1 MTVFNFTKQDNIAI
15 IQCNDASQS
24 QNVLNRSVSDEFDA
38 ILTELE
44 TDSAI
49 KGMVLSSTKK
59 DCFIAGADIAMI
71 DAAASYEEAKA
82 LSELLQEIT
91 VRISKLPY
99 VTVAAIDG
107 VCLGGGLELALAF
120 DYRIASTRPSTRL
133 GLPEVQLGLLPGGSG
148 TQRLPRLIALPAA
161 LDLILTGKQIDSK
174 RAYKMGLVDEIVA
187 PELLIAV
194 AEKYLSKDKSK
205 SKAKRDVTFKQRL
218 FFDNPISRK
227 FILSQARKQTL
238 SATKG
243 NYPAPLKILDVIEQ
257 GLSVDLKSG
266 LAHEAQGF
274 AELAMTDESKQLIQL
289 FFASTDIKKE
299 TGVASAD
306 VKAKPV
312 TKVGVL
318 GAGLMGA
325 GIAYVTI
332 KAGLDVRLKDIRNDS
347 LAKGVGYIGKILDKK
362 VARRHMTGLARNNV
376 MNKLTATTDYSGFA
390 QSQVVIEAVFED
402 LALKQGMIND
412 IEALG
417 NDIVFATNT
426 SALPIDDI
434 AAQAKHPENVI
445 GMHYFSPVEKMPL
458 LEVIR
463 GTKTAD
469 WVVATAVELGKQQ
482 GKTVIV
488 VNDGPG
494 FYTTRILVP
503 YVMEAIRLIQE
514 GVSIAAIDTAL
525 EQFGFPVGPIKLMDE
540 VGIDVG
546 SHIVTTL
553 NEAFGDR
560 VPLIDSMEAV
570 LADDRKGRKNN
581 KGFYCYHSTKGKGK
595 GKASKVDETIYPLL
609 GVNEPGSL
617 TLSNKEIV
625 NRCLFVMLN
634 EAQYCLSE
642 GILANARDGDIG
654 AIFGLGFPPFLGGP
668 FQYIKTLG
676 QEAFV
681 AQLQQYEGQHGAR
694 YRPVS
699 N

>member
-1 MTVFNFTKQDNIAI
+1 MTIFNLSKQDTIAI
-15 IQCNDASQS
+15 IQCNDESQA
-24 QNVLNRSVSDEFDA
+24 QNVLNRPVSNEFDA

-44 TDSAI
+44 ADSSI
-49 KGMVLSSTKK
+49 TGMILTSAKK

-71 DAAASYEEAKA
+71 NEVTTVEEAKA
-82 LSELLQEIT
+82 LSVLLQDMT
-91 VRISKLPY
+91 VRISNLPF

-120 DYRIASTRPSTRL
+120 DYRVVSTHSSTRL

-161 LDLILTGKQIDSK
+161 LDLMLTGKQIDSK
-174 RAYKMGLVDEIVA
+174 RAYKLGLVDETVA
-187 PELLIAV
+187 PELLLSVANKYIA
-194 AEKYLSKDKSK
+194 KG
-205 SKAKRDVTFKQRL
+205 KAKREFSFKQKVM
-218 FFDNPISRK
+218 FANPISRK
-227 FILSQARKQTL
+227 LILSQARKQTL

-243 NYPAPLKILDVIEQ
+243 NYPAPLKILDVVEQSLGADLQQ
-257 GLSVDLKSG
+257 GLAK
-266 LAHEAQGF
+266 EAQGF
-274 AELAMTDESKQLIQL
+274 AELAMSNESKQLIHL
-289 FFASTDIKKE
+289 FFASTEIKKE
-299 TGVASAD
+299 TGVKSDA
-306 VKAKPV
+306 VTAKPV
-312 TKVGVL
+312 SKVGVL

-325 GIAYVTI
+325 GISYVTI
-332 KAGLDVRLKDIRNDS
+332 AKAGLEVRLKDIRNDA
-347 LAKGVGYIGKILDKK
+347 LARGVSYIGKITDKK
-362 VARRHMTGLARNNV
+362 VARRHMTLLERNNV
-376 MNKLTATTDYSGFA
+376 MNKLTSTTDYSGFA
-390 QSQVVIEAVFED
+390 QVQVVIEAVFED
-402 LALKQGMIND
+402 LNLKQSMIND
-412 IEALG
+412 VEALG
-417 NDIVFATNT
+417 SEIVFATNT
-426 SALPIDDI
+426 SALPIDQI
-434 AAQAKHPENVI
+434 AAKAKYPENII

-463 GTKTAD
+463 GKKTAD
-469 WVVATAVELGKQQ
+469 WVVATAVELGKKQ

-503 YVMEAIRLIQE
+503 YVMEAIRLVQE
-514 GVSIAAIDTAL
+514 GVAIEAIDKAL

-560 VPLIDSMEAV
+560 IPLIESMEAV
-570 LADDRKGRKNN
+570 LADERKGRKNN
-581 KGFYCYHSTKGKGK
+581 KGFYCYNEKGKGK

-617 TLSNKEIV
+617 TLSEKEIV
-625 NRCLFVMLN
+625 NRCLLVMLN

-668 FQYIKTLG
+668 FQYINTLG
-676 QEAFV
+676 QGEFA
-681 AQLQQYEGQHGAR
+681 AQLKHYEDQYGAR
-694 YRPVS
+694 YRAAP
-699 N
+699 